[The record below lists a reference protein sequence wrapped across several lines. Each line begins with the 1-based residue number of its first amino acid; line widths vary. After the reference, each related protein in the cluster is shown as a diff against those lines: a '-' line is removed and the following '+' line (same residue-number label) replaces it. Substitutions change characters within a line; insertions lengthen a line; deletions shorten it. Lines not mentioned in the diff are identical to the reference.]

1 MFHFLSRGLRSLDAL
16 HVSTVCVPLFD
27 DQRPAQGILG
37 DVDWR
42 LAGGVTKRLES
53 GFLRGSLGES
63 VVLGTEEK
71 FPFVRVLAVGAG
83 PLTQFDESAYRS
95 WLAHALRLLATLG
108 VDEVALELPGVPD
121 AVDLDE
127 ALTALMRSTRKHPSL
142 EAVTVFGDAEFSRV
156 YAYAY
161 ERERRLAASEMP
173 PR

>member
-1 MFHFLSRGLRSLDAL
+1 MIHFVSSGLRSLDAL
-16 HVSTVCVPLFD
+16 HVSTVCAPLFD

-42 LAGGVTKRLES
+42 LAGSATRRLES

-83 PLTQFDESAYRS
+83 PLAAFSEVTYRS
-95 WLAHALRLLATLG
+95 WLAHALRVLATLG
-108 VDEVALELPGVPD
+108 VDEVALELPGVPET
-121 AVDLDE
+121 VELDE
-127 ALTALMRSTRKHPSL
+127 ALTALMRATRKHPSL
-142 EAVTVFGDAEFSRV
+142 ETVTVFGDAEFARV
-156 YAYAY
+156 YSYAY